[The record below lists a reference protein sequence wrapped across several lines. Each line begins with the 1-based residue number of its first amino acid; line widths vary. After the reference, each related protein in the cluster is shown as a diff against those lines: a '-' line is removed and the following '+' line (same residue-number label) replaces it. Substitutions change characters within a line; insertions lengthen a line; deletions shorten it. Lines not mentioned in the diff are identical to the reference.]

1 MTEITTINNRTGVEV
16 LNEFQQFVQNLTIS
30 LNAKNLELRLLQEI
44 LGGSIS
50 NVHNKITGK
59 RQWTFEELEKLMDY
73 LKVDK
78 GSYYN
83 FLALLHSIESRIKES
98 GYKNNYIQKR
108 MGMDAQVFYRRQ
120 SKPELWTFDEL
131 TELFSIIER

>member
-1 MTEITTINNRTGVEV
+1 
-16 LNEFQQFVQNLTIS
+16 
-30 LNAKNLELRLLQEI
+30 LLHEI

-50 NVHNKITGK
+50 NIYNKIMGK

-98 GYKNNYIQKR
+98 GYTNNYIQKR
-108 MGMDAQVFYRRQ
+108 MGLDAQVFLSSPIQTRIMD
-120 SKPELWTFDEL
+120 F
-131 TELFSIIER
+131 

>member
-1 MTEITTINNRTGVEV
+1 METTTINNRTGVEV
-16 LNEFQQFVQNLTIS
+16 LNEFQQFVQGLTTT
-30 LNAKNLELRLLQEI
+30 LYDKDLELRLLQEV

-50 NVHNKITGK
+50 NVHNKINGK
-59 RQWTFEELEKLMDY
+59 RQWTFAELEKLMDY

-108 MGMDAQVFYRRQ
+108 LGMEAQVFYRRQ
-120 SKPELWTFDEL
+120 SKPELWTYDEL
-131 TELFSIIER
+131 KELFSIIER

>member
-1 MTEITTINNRTGVEV
+1 METTTINNRTGVEV
-16 LNEFQQFVQNLTIS
+16 LNEFQQFVQGLTTT
-30 LNAKNLELRLLQEI
+30 LHDKDLELRLLQEV

-50 NVHNKITGK
+50 NVHNKINGK

-108 MGMDAQVFYRRQ
+108 LGMEAQVFYRRQ
-120 SKPELWTFDEL
+120 SKPELWTYDEL
-131 TELFSIIER
+131 KELFSIIER

>member
-16 LNEFQQFVQNLTIS
+16 LNEFQQFVRNLTTS
-30 LNAKNLELRLLQEI
+30 LIDKNLELRVLQEV

-50 NVHNKITGK
+50 NIHNKITGK
-59 RQWTFEELEKLMDY
+59 RQWTFEELEKLMDF

-83 FLALLHSIESRIKES
+83 FLALLHSIESRTKES
-98 GYKNNYIQKR
+98 GYKNNYLQKR
-108 MGMDAQVFYRRQ
+108 LGMDAQVFYRRQ
-120 SKPELWTFDEL
+120 SKPELWTYDEL
-131 TELFSIIER
+131 LELFLIIER

>member
-1 MTEITTINNRTGVEV
+1 MQPTINNRTRVEV
-16 LNEFQQFVQNLTIS
+16 LNEFHQFVQNLNTS
-30 LNAKNLELRLLQEI
+30 LNTKNLELRLLHEI

-50 NVHNKITGK
+50 NIYNKIMGK
-59 RQWTFEELEKLMDY
+59 RQGTFEELEKLMDY

-108 MGMDAQVFYRRQ
+108 MGLDAQVFLSSPIQTRIMD
-120 SKPELWTFDEL
+120 F
-131 TELFSIIER
+131 

>member
-1 MTEITTINNRTGVEV
+1 MSSSKNFWPNKELQPTINNRTRVEV
-16 LNEFQQFVQNLTIS
+16 LNEFHQFVQNLNIS
-30 LNAKNLELRLLQEI
+30 LNTKNLELRLLHEI

-50 NVHNKITGK
+50 NIYNKIMGK

-108 MGMDAQVFYRRQ
+108 MGLDAQVFLSSPIQTRIMD
-120 SKPELWTFDEL
+120 F
-131 TELFSIIER
+131 

>member
-1 MTEITTINNRTGVEV
+1 METTTINNRTGVEV
-16 LNEFQQFVQNLTIS
+16 LNEFQQFVQGLTTT
-30 LNAKNLELRLLQEI
+30 LYDKDLELRLLQEV

-50 NVHNKITGK
+50 NVHNKINGK
-59 RQWTFEELEKLMDY
+59 RQWTFAELEKLMDY

-108 MGMDAQVFYRRQ
+108 LGMEAQVFYRRQ

-131 TELFSIIER
+131 KELFSIIER

>member
-1 MTEITTINNRTGVEV
+1 METTTINNRTGIEV
-16 LNEFQQFVQNLTIS
+16 LNEFQQFVQSITTTLQD
-30 LNAKNLELRLLQEI
+30 KELELRLLQEV

-50 NVHNKITGK
+50 NVHNKINGK

-108 MGMDAQVFYRRQ
+108 LGMEAQVFYRRQ
-120 SKPELWTFDEL
+120 SKPELWTYDEL
-131 TELFSIIER
+131 NELFSIIER

>member
-1 MTEITTINNRTGVEV
+1 MAEITTINNRTGIEV
-16 LNEFQQFVQNLTIS
+16 LNEFQQFVQSLTIS

-44 LGGSIS
+44 LGSSIS
-50 NVHNKITGK
+50 NIHNKITGK

-98 GYKNNYIQKR
+98 GYKNNFIQKK

-120 SKPELWTFDEL
+120 AKPELWTFEEL